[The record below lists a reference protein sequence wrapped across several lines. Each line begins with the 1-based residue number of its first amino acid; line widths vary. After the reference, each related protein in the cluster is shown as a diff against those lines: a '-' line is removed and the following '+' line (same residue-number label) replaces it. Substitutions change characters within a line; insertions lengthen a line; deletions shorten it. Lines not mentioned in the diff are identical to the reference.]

1 MEYYNIINS
10 KYLSLCKSQA
20 LVMKFKIEL
29 LDHYE
34 NTIGEITSKISNAG
48 GSINIKYNQGVRRTC
63 DITIDNANIDYFPNN
78 EFSPLFVNKKFKI
91 YTGITESGLSNSDGD
106 VFWFAQGIFIA
117 TGSSYDDKTKVL
129 SLQGVDKFGF
139 FTKDLNQHTLQVT
152 YKIPVGTRL
161 DKLISDIITLDMGN
175 GMPTDPI
182 SPIIHSSLSN
192 QEIPY
197 DIEKSANETIG
208 DILVELATAFN
219 ADIYYDVNGHLVF
232 EPNIID
238 DYYRQSPVYEF
249 TKDDTSLISSS
260 FNYDY
265 SGIVNQITVVGN
277 NSDGIIYS
285 STAKNEN
292 PNSSLRTSNIGIKAS
307 DIEETAMGYSEK
319 RCYDY
324 ANYLLKKKMRMAASG
339 TIECTPLPHLDCN
352 RIVKNTIYEDDIR
365 DVDFLVEEIQMSL
378 GIGTYSLTVCNLQEM
393 PVTYFTQSISN
404 STGSSEWVLLV
415 DYPSL
420 GKYANRG
427 GETFVVTPAVVDGVS
442 VTSIGGED
450 YRDVLEDDETIAS
463 SYNEGLTKGLQS
475 VTNLYIEDGIIE
487 IKGSAFKNESYGKS
501 NFNYNDIEI
510 IRLPDTLQNIGSAAF
525 TYCFLDKETVIL
537 PSNTIVESSA
547 FYGSNIKSL
556 IIKSDCHVSGF
567 AFAYCCNLNDVVI
580 EGNCEL
586 GSYCF
591 EYCCSLENID
601 LGNMATIPEYCF
613 YNCYN
618 LTNITIPASVMSL
631 GKNAFMYCYG
641 LENIIIN
648 NPICEIYDSEYTI
661 SDTAT
666 IVGYEGSTAQK
677 YAEKYGRNF
686 ESIE

>member
-182 SPIIHSSLSN
+182 SPIIDSSLSN

-265 SGIVNQITVVGN
+265 SSIVNQITVVGN

-292 PNSSLRTSNIGIKAS
+292 PNSSLRISNIGVKAS

-427 GETFVVTPAVVDGVS
+427 GETFVVAPAVVDGVS

-463 SYNEGLTKGLQS
+463 SFNEGLVKGLQS

-487 IKGSAFKNESYGKS
+487 IKRSAFNNTSYGKS
-501 NFNYNDIEI
+501 SFNYNDIEI
-510 IRLPDTLQNIGSAAF
+510 IRLPDTLQNIGSGAF
-525 TYCFLDKETVIL
+525 EYCFLDKEIVVL
-537 PSNTIVESSA
+537 PPSTIVESSA
-547 FYGSNIKSL
+547 FHGSNIKSL
-556 IIKSDCHVSGF
+556 VIKSDCCVGSY
-567 AFAYCCNLNDVVI
+567 AFIYCCNLNDVVI

-591 EYCCSLENID
+591 DCCCSLENID
-601 LGNMATIPEYCF
+601 LGNVVTIPEHCF

-631 GKNAFMYCYG
+631 GKNAFIYCYG

-648 NPICEIYDSEYTI
+648 NPICEIYDSKYTI